1 MTRRS
6 ERSIADFGMAAA
18 AFIQAFCFMYSETG
32 ESVWLDRAKLLA
44 NYYWKSRNKQ
54 TNCVPEHPN
63 NVPLP
68 PNRYAFYTTMAMRSG
83 TTLLHI

>member
-1 MTRRS
+1 
-6 ERSIADFGMAAA
+6 MAAA